1 MGESLDMCKQS
12 SAVCKSVVEKVVS
25 CFLCP
30 WYVERGVVNLNSR
43 RKDSDRYQERF
54 LRVRKVEHWK
64 TLEISEKILG
74 SGRESMHP
82 QAMMLGMTWI
92 SCLGEENNLGNL
104 LMSLPVLC
112 FSSIVV
118 HVLFQ
123 VNATFHVLRWNKR
136 TRLVPQEMCGK
147 MPI

>member
-1 MGESLDMCKQS
+1 
-12 SAVCKSVVEKVVS
+12 
-25 CFLCP
+25 
-30 WYVERGVVNLNSR
+30 
-43 RKDSDRYQERF
+43 
-54 LRVRKVEHWK
+54 
-64 TLEISEKILG
+64 
-74 SGRESMHP
+74 MHP

-136 TRLVPQEMCGK
+136 TRLVP
-147 MPI
+147 